1 MTRHV
6 TREQMQ
12 AIDRRAI
19 DELKIPVDELMERA
33 GRAVADVA
41 AERVSPACPVVVVCG
56 KGNNGGDGYVAAR
69 LLAERGYEVEI
80 LPLEEGYDASTPAGR
95 AAEKAMA
102 VDGLEVV
109 GRLKKR
115 PMALIVD
122 AIFGTGLTR
131 EVKGRERALIA
142 EMNALDARWFP
153 ILAVDI
159 PSGLDANTGR
169 PLGIAVKAAATVTMG
184 LPKIGFTKPGASAYV
199 GEVIVADIFPPE
211 VLGPK
216 S

>member
-1 MTRHV
+1 MIRHV
-6 TREQMQ
+6 TREEMR
-12 AIDRRAI
+12 AIDRRAVE
-19 DELKIPVDELMERA
+19 ELGIPVDELMERA

-41 AERVSPACPVVVVCG
+41 AERISPACPVVVICG

-69 LLAERGYEVEI
+69 LLAERGYEVDL
-80 LPLEEGYDASTPAGR
+80 LPLEEGYDESTPAGR
-95 AAEKAMA
+95 AAARA
-102 VDGLEVV
+102 AGVDGIEVV

-115 PMALIVD
+115 PMALVVD

-142 EMNALDARWFP
+142 EMNALDGRWWP

-184 LPKIGFTKPGASAYV
+184 LPKVGFTKPGAAAYV

-211 VLGPK
+211 VLDHK